1 MAIEIVDLPM
11 DSMVMSH
18 SFWYVYQRVPVVVV
32 AGDGPARVRL
42 PRILR
47 AKKKPSEETDTHAM
61 GVRTE
66 WVYSISDTYIYIYLY
81 YIRITYF
88 QISRKYSE
96 TI

>member
-1 MAIEIVDLPM
+1 MA
-11 DSMVMSH
+11 
-18 SFWYVYQRVPVVVV
+18 V

-47 AKKKPSEETDTHAM
+47 AKKETPSQETDTHAT

-81 YIRITYF
+81 YIHIKYI
-88 QISRKYSE
+88 QISRKHSE

>member
-18 SFWYVYQRVPVVVV
+18 SFWYVYQRVPVVAV

-47 AKKKPSEETDTHAM
+47 AKKNLVKKLTSMPWESEQNGCT
-61 GVRTE
+61 
-66 WVYSISDTYIYIYLY
+66 VYQILIYTYIYIIYV
-81 YIRITYF
+81 
-88 QISRKYSE
+88 
-96 TI
+96 